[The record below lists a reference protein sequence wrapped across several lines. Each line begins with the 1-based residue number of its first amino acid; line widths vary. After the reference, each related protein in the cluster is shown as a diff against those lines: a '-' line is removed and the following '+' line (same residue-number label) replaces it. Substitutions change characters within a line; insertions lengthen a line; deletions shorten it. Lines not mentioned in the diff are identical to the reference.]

1 MKYNR
6 KIALCMLGLI
16 TVIGICGNTGH
27 NVQASEEMVDGE
39 VTVFDDEEE
48 QIELEIPESEQ
59 NDFETDVIEDDEVEI
74 EEVEGEDCEDIF
86 QSQEIDIN
94 EEGENVLSESIA
106 RQGECG
112 AEGNNVCWEF
122 SEDGILEITGQ
133 GEMLCWNEEKDVPWA
148 LFQTDIKEIKIS
160 EGITSIGDYAFYNCL
175 NVVEIE
181 IPDSV
186 QKVGIC
192 AFFNCSGLSTV
203 TIG

>member
-27 NVQASEEMVDGE
+27 NVQASEEMVDEE
-39 VTVFDDEEE
+39 VTVFDDEE
-48 QIELEIPESEQ
+48 
-59 NDFETDVIEDDEVEI
+59 
-74 EEVEGEDCEDIF
+74 
-86 QSQEIDIN
+86 
-94 EEGENVLSESIA
+94 GENVLNESMA
-106 RQGECG
+106 KHGECG

-181 IPDSV
+181 IPGSV

>member
-1 MKYNR
+1 MD
-6 KIALCMLGLI
+6 ADP
-16 TVIGICGNTGH
+16 TVT
-27 NVQASEEMVDGE
+27 
-39 VTVFDDEEE
+39 
-48 QIELEIPESEQ
+48 
-59 NDFETDVIEDDEVEI
+59 
-74 EEVEGEDCEDIF
+74 VEGEDCEDIF
-86 QSQEIDIN
+86 QSQDIDIN
-94 EEGENVLSESIA
+94 EEGENVLNESMA
-106 RQGECG
+106 KHGECG

-181 IPDSV
+181 IPGSV

>member
-1 MKYNR
+1 MSSAKTKNLTPIYAFIQGVYWMNFAA
-6 KIALCMLGLI
+6 IMGYSGFYLLGSGFSN
-16 TVIGICGNTGH
+16 TEIGI
-27 NVQASEEMVDGE
+27 
-39 VTVFDDEEE
+39 
-48 QIELEIPESEQ
+48 I
-59 NDFETDVIEDDEVEI
+59 
-74 EEVEGEDCEDIF
+74 
-86 QSQEIDIN
+86 
-94 EEGENVLSESIA
+94 IA
-106 RQGECG
+106 I
-112 AEGNNVCWEF
+112 A
-122 SEDGILEITGQ
+122 GILSAVLQ
-133 GEMLCWNEEKDVPWA
+133 PVLDVPWA

>member
-1 MKYNR
+1 
-6 KIALCMLGLI
+6 
-16 TVIGICGNTGH
+16 
-27 NVQASEEMVDGE
+27 
-39 VTVFDDEEE
+39 
-48 QIELEIPESEQ
+48 
-59 NDFETDVIEDDEVEI
+59 
-74 EEVEGEDCEDIF
+74 
-86 QSQEIDIN
+86 
-94 EEGENVLSESIA
+94 
-106 RQGECG
+106 
-112 AEGNNVCWEF
+112 
-122 SEDGILEITGQ
+122 
-133 GEMLCWNEEKDVPWA
+133 MLCWNEEKDVPWT

>member
-27 NVQASEEMVDGE
+27 NVQASEEMVDEE

-86 QSQEIDIN
+86 QSQDIDIN
-94 EEGENVLSESIA
+94 EEGENVLNESMA
-106 RQGECG
+106 KHGECG

-160 EGITSIGDYAFYNCL
+160 EGITSIGDYACYNCL

-181 IPDSV
+181 IPGSV